1 MQNASM
7 NLKDGAFKLW
17 LYLAKNQN
25 NEKWILSQKACEK
38 WGIKKDSYYRG
49 IEQLKEKKYLIEVG
63 DSEFDF
69 YEGTYKILS
78 SADF

>member
-25 NEKWILSQKACEK
+25 NEKWILSQKEREK

-49 IEQLKEKKYLIEVG
+49 IEQLKEKKYLVEVG